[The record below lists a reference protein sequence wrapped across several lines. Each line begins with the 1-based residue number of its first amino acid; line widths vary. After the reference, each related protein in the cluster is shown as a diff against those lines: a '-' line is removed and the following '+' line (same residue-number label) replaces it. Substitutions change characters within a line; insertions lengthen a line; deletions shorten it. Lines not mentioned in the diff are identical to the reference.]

1 MFKSLL
7 ACWVWPRALAGARWP
22 RTSIRP
28 GPIKLV
34 VPYAAGGPADM
45 LARMVAEK
53 LGPRLGQPVVIDN
66 KPGAGGHTGGE
77 LVARGPADGYT
88 LMLATIAHNGAVAL
102 YPKLRYDPLKEL
114 KPVILVAESPSVLL
128 VRQDLPVQSVQEL
141 LALARSQPG
150 KLSYGSA
157 GNGSAMHMAA
167 ELLRYMTK
175 IDYVHVP
182 YRGGAPAM
190 ADLLGG
196 QIDLL
201 FDSVGTAH
209 QQIRSGKV
217 RALAVTSTTRN
228 ASLPD
233 VPTLAEAGVPGYSS
247 VPWYTISVASGV
259 PDAIVDQAQHRA
271 QRRAEDA
278 GAGAALAGPGRGGPG
293 RHAGRG
299 RATQPGRDREV
310 ERGDRGGPHQAGLT
324 GRCDANGAGLRCGG
338 GRRWRRRPG
347 GGHRGARER
356 PQRAVAGEE
365 PGSSAAPPPGRSAR

>member
-1 MFKSLL
+1 MFKKFLRPLL
-7 ACWVWPRALAGARWP
+7 ALSLCAVSILAPAQDAYP
-22 RTSIRP
+22 SK
-28 GPIKLV
+28 PIKLV

-66 KPGAGGHTGGE
+66 KPGAGGHNGGE
-77 LVARGPADGYT
+77 LVAKGPVDGYT
-88 LMLATIAHNGAVAL
+88 LMLGTIAHNGAVKL
-102 YPKLRYDPLKEL
+102 YKNLRYDPLNDL
-114 KPVILVAESPSVLL
+114 QPVILIAESPSVLL
-128 VRQDLPVQSVQEL
+128 VRQGLPAKSVNEL

-150 KLSYGSA
+150 KLTYGSA

-209 QQIRSGKV
+209 QQIKTGKV

-228 ASLPD
+228 PSLPD
-233 VPTLAEAGVPGYSS
+233 VPTMNEAGVPGYSS
-247 VPWYTISVASGV
+247 VPWYTISVARGV
-259 PDAIVDQAQHRA
+259 PESIVTKLNAEINLALKSPDLA
-271 QRRAEDA
+271 QRWDVLGVLPLGGTVADAVRRNQTETEKWSAVIVAAKLQAE
-278 GAGAALAGPGRGGPG
+278 
-293 RHAGRG
+293 
-299 RATQPGRDREV
+299 
-310 ERGDRGGPHQAGLT
+310 
-324 GRCDANGAGLRCGG
+324 
-338 GRRWRRRPG
+338 
-347 GGHRGARER
+347 
-356 PQRAVAGEE
+356 
-365 PGSSAAPPPGRSAR
+365 